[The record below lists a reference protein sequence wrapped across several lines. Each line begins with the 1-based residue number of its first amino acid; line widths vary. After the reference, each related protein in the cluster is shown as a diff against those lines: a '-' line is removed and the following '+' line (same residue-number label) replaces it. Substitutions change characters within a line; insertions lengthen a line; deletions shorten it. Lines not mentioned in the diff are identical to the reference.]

1 MAAQTLEVSTK
12 QIVVVKGTEQEDQ
25 ALATL
30 SGAIKSVSIKKIE
43 RIGKSTT
50 YTIIIV
56 HDDGTPIT
64 VQWSYQE
71 VLVTKGTDILDL
83 TLVTNNGAAQGVDID
98 LIEIN
103 GNVITYG
110 IVDVHLST

>member
-1 MAAQTLEVSTK
+1 MAAETLEVSTK
-12 QIVVVKGTEQEDQ
+12 QITVVKGTEQEDQ
-25 ALATL
+25 TLATL
-30 SGAIKSVSIKKIE
+30 SGAIKSVQIKKIE
-43 RIGKSTT
+43 RIGDSTT
-50 YTIIIV
+50 YTIVIV

-71 VLVTKGTDILDL
+71 VAVTKGTDLLDL
-83 TLVTNNGAAQGVDID
+83 TLVTNNGVAQGVDID